1 MLKEEKIAFLFPGQG
16 AQYVGMGKD
25 FYEQFPA
32 SREVFEKADELL
44 KRPFSKLIFEGA
56 AEELTQTKNS
66 QLAIFLVSIAI
77 YKAFSKELPS
87 LLPSFC
93 AGLSLGEYTAL
104 VAAGKISFE
113 EGLLLVEKR
122 AAFMQDACVSNPGSM
137 KVVLGMGPEAME
149 SVLND
154 LKANAWIANL
164 NCPGQV
170 VIAGTLEGLEQ
181 ASLALR
187 EAGARRI
194 LPLEVSG
201 AFHTV
206 LMQPAAERLMPY
218 LKAAPLKD
226 TSIELVMNTPG
237 GLVSDPERIRFYL
250 TEQVTKPVR
259 YQKGI
264 EAMLAA
270 GVASF
275 IEMGPGKTLQGMNKK
290 MGITL
295 PTVSIEKAVE
305 LEEFIKSKQEAFHH
319 ANGHT

>member
-1 MLKEEKIAFLFPGQG
+1 MLKKEKIAFLFPGQG
-16 AQYVGMGKD
+16 AQYIGMGKD

-56 AEELTQTKNS
+56 PEELTQTKNS
-66 QLAIFLVSIAI
+66 QLAIFIVSIAI

-104 VAAGKISFE
+104 VVTGKISFE
-113 EGLLLVEKR
+113 EALLLVEKR
-122 AAFMQDACVSNPGSM
+122 AAFMQDACVSNPGCM
-137 KVVLGMGPEAME
+137 KVVLGMEPEAIGN
-149 SVLND
+149 VLND
-154 LKANAWIANL
+154 LKARAWIANL

-181 ASLALR
+181 ASLALK

-194 LPLEVSG
+194 LTLEVSG
-201 AFHTV
+201 AFHSA
-206 LMQPAAERLMPY
+206 LMQPARERLMPY
-218 LKAAPLKD
+218 LKATALKD
-226 TSIELVMNTPG
+226 TSVELVMNTPG
-237 GLVSDPERIRFYL
+237 DFVSDLDQIRFYL
-250 TEQVTKPVR
+250 IEQVTKPVY

-264 EAMLAA
+264 EAMLRA
-270 GVASF
+270 GVDSF

-295 PTVSIEKAVE
+295 PNLSIEKAAE
-305 LEEFIKSKQEAFHH
+305 LEAFIKSKQEAAEHVH
-319 ANGHT
+319 GNT